1 MPLLGNGP
9 VPCLV
14 QRAAVMATKQPR
26 PVSGPAPDAK
36 RPRVHAALT
45 NIMVQPIIVVMKT
58 MSLAAAKTRF
68 SALVEEA
75 VATHEQ
81 VTVTRNGEPAVVV
94 LSVEDFES
102 LLETLA
108 ILQDPADRTVF
119 EQARRE
125 ADEGD
130 VTDEEEMAAL
140 MRERL
145 ARRAVR

>member
-1 MPLLGNGP
+1 MPAGERWCQAP
-9 VPCLV
+9 VV
-14 QRAAVMATKQPR
+14 RA
-26 PVSGPAPDAK
+26 S
-36 RPRVHAALT
+36 LT
-45 NIMVQPIIVVMKT
+45 NIIGQPIILVMKT

-68 SALVEEA
+68 SALVDEA
-75 VATHEQ
+75 VTTHEQ

>member
-1 MPLLGNGP
+1 M
-9 VPCLV
+9 
-14 QRAAVMATKQPR
+14 
-26 PVSGPAPDAK
+26 
-36 RPRVHAALT
+36 
-45 NIMVQPIIVVMKT
+45 VMKT

-68 SALVEEA
+68 SALVDEA
-75 VATHEQ
+75 VTTHEQ

-108 ILQDPADRTVF
+108 ILRDPDDRAEF
-119 EQARRE
+119 ERARRE

-130 VTDEEEMAAL
+130 VVEEEEMTAL

-145 ARRAVR
+145 ARQATP

>member
-14 QRAAVMATKQPR
+14 QRAAVTATKQPR
-26 PVSGPAPDAK
+26 PVSGPAPGAK
-36 RPRVHAALT
+36 RLRGRAALT

-130 VTDEEEMAAL
+130 VTDEQEMAAL
-140 MRERL
+140 MRKRL

>member
-1 MPLLGNGP
+1 MN
-9 VPCLV
+9 
-14 QRAAVMATKQPR
+14 
-26 PVSGPAPDAK
+26 
-36 RPRVHAALT
+36 
-45 NIMVQPIIVVMKT
+45 QPIILVMKT
-58 MSLAAAKTRF
+58 ISLAAAKTQF
-68 SALVEEA
+68 SALVDEA
-75 VATHEQ
+75 VSTHEQ

-108 ILQDPADRTVF
+108 ILQDPEGRTVF

-130 VTDEEEMAAL
+130 VIEEDEMGAL

-145 ARRAVR
+145 ARRADQ

>member
-1 MPLLGNGP
+1 M
-9 VPCLV
+9 
-14 QRAAVMATKQPR
+14 
-26 PVSGPAPDAK
+26 
-36 RPRVHAALT
+36 
-45 NIMVQPIIVVMKT
+45 IWPIIMVMKT

-68 SALVEEA
+68 SALVDEA

-81 VTVTRNGEPAVVV
+81 VTVTRNGEPAVIV
-94 LSVEDFES
+94 LAVEDYES

-108 ILQDPADRTVF
+108 ILQDPADRAQF

-130 VTDEEEMAAL
+130 VIEEEEMASL

-145 ARRAVR
+145 AQRADR

>member
-1 MPLLGNGP
+1 M
-9 VPCLV
+9 
-14 QRAAVMATKQPR
+14 AA
-26 PVSGPAPDAK
+26 SGAPAPGGK
-36 RPRVHAALT
+36 CQYGRTALT
-45 NIMVQPIIVVMKT
+45 NILVQPIIVVMKT

-68 SALVEEA
+68 SALVDEA

-140 MRERL
+140 IQERL

>member
-1 MPLLGNGP
+1 VL
-9 VPCLV
+9 CLT
-14 QRAAVMATKQPR
+14 RI
-26 PVSGPAPDAK
+26 
-36 RPRVHAALT
+36 L
-45 NIMVQPIIVVMKT
+45 VQPIIVVMKT

-81 VTVTRNGEPAVVV
+81 IVVTRNGEPAVVV
-94 LSVEDFES
+94 LAVEDFES

-108 ILQDPADRTVF
+108 ILQDPADRAEF

-130 VTDEEEMAAL
+130 VIGEEEMAAL

-145 ARRAVR
+145 GRGAAE

>member
-1 MPLLGNGP
+1 
-9 VPCLV
+9 VSCLTRILV
-14 QRAAVMATKQPR
+14 W
-26 PVSGPAPDAK
+26 
-36 RPRVHAALT
+36 
-45 NIMVQPIIVVMKT
+45 PIIMVMKT

-81 VTVTRNGEPAVVV
+81 IVVTRNGEPAVVV
-94 LSVEDFES
+94 LAVEDFES

-108 ILQDPADRTVF
+108 ILQDPADRAEF

-130 VTDEEEMAAL
+130 VIGEEEMAAL

-145 ARRAVR
+145 GRGAAE

>member
-1 MPLLGNGP
+1 M
-9 VPCLV
+9 
-14 QRAAVMATKQPR
+14 
-26 PVSGPAPDAK
+26 
-36 RPRVHAALT
+36 
-45 NIMVQPIIVVMKT
+45 VMKT

-68 SALVEEA
+68 SALVDEA
-75 VATHEQ
+75 VTTHEQ

-108 ILQDPADRTVF
+108 ILQDPNDRAVF

-125 ADEGD
+125 ADQGD
-130 VTDEEEMAAL
+130 VTEEEEIAAL

-145 ARRAVR
+145 GPRNVQ

>member
-1 MPLLGNGP
+1 MKRCSRSSGQSRHSERYRG
-9 VPCLV
+9 VAVSCLT
-14 QRAAVMATKQPR
+14 RI
-26 PVSGPAPDAK
+26 
-36 RPRVHAALT
+36 L
-45 NIMVQPIIVVMKT
+45 VQPIIVVMKT

-81 VTVTRNGEPAVVV
+81 IVVTRNGEPAVVV
-94 LSVEDFES
+94 LAVEDFES

-108 ILQDPADRTVF
+108 ILQDPADRAEF

-130 VTDEEEMAAL
+130 VIGEEEMAAL

-145 ARRAVR
+145 GRGSR

>member
-1 MPLLGNGP
+1 
-9 VPCLV
+9 
-14 QRAAVMATKQPR
+14 
-26 PVSGPAPDAK
+26 
-36 RPRVHAALT
+36 
-45 NIMVQPIIVVMKT
+45 
-58 MSLAAAKTRF
+58 
-68 SALVEEA
+68 
-75 VATHEQ
+75 
-81 VTVTRNGEPAVVV
+81 VVV

-102 LLETLA
+102 LMETLA

>member
-1 MPLLGNGP
+1 M
-9 VPCLV
+9 
-14 QRAAVMATKQPR
+14 
-26 PVSGPAPDAK
+26 
-36 RPRVHAALT
+36 
-45 NIMVQPIIVVMKT
+45 IWPIILVMKT
-58 MSLAAAKTRF
+58 MSLAAAKMRF
-68 SALVEEA
+68 SALVDEA
-75 VATHEQ
+75 VSTHEQ

-108 ILQDPADRTVF
+108 ILQDPVDRAVF

-130 VTDEEEMAAL
+130 VIEEEEMAAL

-145 ARRAVR
+145 GRRAAR